1 MNDTLVSMF
10 LQWTEYT
17 KDEYIFRGIV
27 FQSHYMLAEES
38 VCLQIGQLRTIF
50 RKCDF
55 LRCAISDYDFISII
69 DKIITFSA
77 PH

>member
-38 VCLQIGQLRTIF
+38 VCLQIGQLRYLENAIF
-50 RKCDF
+50 
-55 LRCAISDYDFISII
+55 
-69 DKIITFSA
+69 
-77 PH
+77 